1 VGTPLRGYA
10 MSEAIVV
17 RLMTMDDLDGV
28 MLVELDSFRTP
39 WSRSAFEDELS
50 QNRLARYLVAVD
62 NEAIIGYAG
71 TWLVINEAHVTNVAV
86 SGQRRREGIGRLL
99 MEKLMELSRD
109 SGMDSMTLEVRVS
122 NEAARHLY
130 QQLGFVEAGLRK
142 NYYTETKE
150 DALILW
156 REQL

>member
-1 VGTPLRGYA
+1 MGTPLRGYA
-10 MSEAIVV
+10 MSIVV
-17 RLMTMDDLDGV
+17 RRMTMDDLDGV
-28 MLVELDSFRTP
+28 MLVEVDSFLTP
-39 WSRSAFEDELS
+39 WSRSAFEEELS

-62 NEAIIGYAG
+62 NGAVIGYAG

-99 MEKLMELSRD
+99 MEKLMDLSRD

-142 NYYTETKE
+142 NYYSETKE